1 MADMTHWERVRA
13 ALKGGATDRVPIS
26 LWRYFPVEDQ
36 TSHGLANATLRWQ
49 RNYDFDLVKVTPSGT
64 FTIEDWGAQTEYRPN
79 DLGARGTVKRG
90 VTDEGQWPR
99 LEQLDVTQG
108 CLGQQLTAL
117 RLVVEE
123 LQGSVPV
130 IQTVQSPLT
139 TAHKLAGDRILA
151 DLRRH
156 PELFKQG
163 LRIIADTNARF
174 ALEALRT
181 GADGV
186 FFATHGASY
195 RLLSEAEHGEF
206 GEPYDRIVLDA
217 ARPEAEIIIVH
228 AHGEDIM
235 FDELVG
241 YPTDGLNWHDRVT
254 WPSLQEA
261 HSRFP
266 GLLVGGVNEWQTL
279 LKGSPSAIKAEVEDA
294 IAQTR
299 GLRYLVGPGC
309 VVPVTTPAEHI
320 RAARQAVEGGRD
332 DAVH

>member
-1 MADMTHWERVRA
+1 
-13 ALKGGATDRVPIS
+13 
-26 LWRYFPVEDQ
+26 
-36 TSHGLANATLRWQ
+36 
-49 RNYDFDLVKVTPSGT
+49 
-64 FTIEDWGAQTEYRPN
+64 
-79 DLGARGTVKRG
+79 
-90 VTDEGQWPR
+90 
-99 LEQLDVTQG
+99 
-108 CLGQQLTAL
+108 
-117 RLVVEE
+117 
-123 LQGSVPV
+123 
-130 IQTVQSPLT
+130 
-139 TAHKLAGDRILA
+139 
-151 DLRRH
+151 
-156 PELFKQG
+156 
-163 LRIIADTNARF
+163 
-174 ALEALRT
+174 
-181 GADGV
+181 
-186 FFATHGASY
+186 
-195 RLLSEAEHGEF
+195 
-206 GEPYDRIVLDA
+206 
-217 ARPEAEIIIVH
+217 
-228 AHGEDIM
+228 M